1 MIPGT
6 KTTFKMD
13 VKDFNKTLT
22 QYSVLSSKSF
32 VEVVH
37 NRAANVIYKTLV
49 RIPKNSPG
57 RIRSEL
63 LSPSRINASAP
74 LGSIII
80 NWNRG
85 GMGKKGLNNAP
96 MRKAMR
102 RMLMYRSK
110 GSNYGREAWY
120 GALRDLKTYT
130 IMKRRPPTQKKAFKL
145 KGKAIPERRRNPVNP
160 VCTIIHGNSKSA
172 SIAYLK
178 NALRGGIQ
186 ADKAD
191 MMVYIRRKMG
201 QDWNKTKR

>member
-6 KTTFKMD
+6 KTTFAMD
-13 VKDFNKTLT
+13 MADFNKTLT
-22 QYSVLSSKSF
+22 QYSVLSSRSF
-32 VEVVH
+32 VEIVH

-49 RIPKNSPG
+49 RIPKNAPG

-63 LSPSRINASAP
+63 LAPSRINARAP
-74 LGSIII
+74 LGSILI

-85 GMGKKGLNNAP
+85 MQGKKGLSNSP
-96 MRKAMR
+96 MRKALR
-102 RMLMYRSK
+102 RMLVYRGK

-145 KGKAIPERRRNPVNP
+145 KGKAIPERRRNPINP
-160 VCTIIHGNSKSA
+160 VCTIIHGNSQSA
-172 SIAYLK
+172 SIPFLK
-178 NALRGGIQ
+178 NALRQGIN

-201 QDWNKTKR
+201 KDWQATKR